1 MMDFFINEIIEDE
14 RVKTLLLKD
23 TETSA
28 KAKGIAEEYL
38 SGGEEPQLEAGLLPI
53 FVLGQMAD
61 HTLAMNN
68 ARGIAKEVTVATL
81 KDINLWIGNYEL
93 QHGVL
98 GLAEF
103 HWLTKHYTG
112 RLFRLG
118 RLQFIHEPAR
128 YGVPEGDVVLD
139 THIPQDEPLTQEA
152 CLASFAWAKEFFA
165 EHFPEK
171 EPKYFTCGSW
181 LLNPQLADLLG
192 EDANIT
198 KFMRLWS
205 NHHVVASSSTQ
216 AIQRVFGLGF
226 KAENMA
232 NAPEKTSLQRKLKAH
247 FLAGGDLMGTGG
259 YRKI

>member
-1 MMDFFINEIIEDE
+1 MMNFYINEIIEDQ
-14 RVKTLLLKD
+14 RVKDLLLSD
-23 TETSA
+23 PVMAA
-28 KAKGIAEEYL
+28 KAEKIAEKYL
-38 SGGEEPQLEAGLLPI
+38 QSGEEPQLEAGLLPI
-53 FVLGQMAD
+53 FVLGHMAD
-61 HTLAMNN
+61 YALEQNT
-68 ARGIAKEVTVATL
+68 ARGIQKEVTVATL
-81 KDINLWIGNYEL
+81 KDVNLWIGNYEL

-118 RLQFIHEPAR
+118 RLQFIHEPVK
-128 YGVPEGDVVLD
+128 YGAPEGDVVLD
-139 THIPQDEPLTQEA
+139 THIPQDAPLNEEA

-165 EHFPEK
+165 AHFPEK
-171 EPKYFTCGSW
+171 DPKYFICGSW

-192 EDANIT
+192 EDSNIT

-205 NHHVVASSSTQ
+205 GYCPAANSSNQ

-226 KAENMA
+226 KAEDMA
-232 NAPEKTSLQRKLKAH
+232 NAPENTRLQRALKAH
-247 FLAGGDLMGTGG
+247 FLKGGTLKGTGG